1 MRAKAGAER
10 TEVDMSHVAF
20 LGTGLLGAGMVERML
35 GAGTAVTVWNRT
47 LSKARALEAFGA
59 TVAESPED
67 AAAGADRLHMIVT
80 DDAVVDSLLER
91 IGGRVRKGAIVIDHS
106 TTSPAGAAAR
116 AARCAERGIRF
127 VHAPVFMSPQMCR
140 DGGGIMLASARQ
152 ADFDEARDALAKMT
166 GELWYLGER
175 PDLAAAHKLFGN
187 AMLFVVSGGLSDI
200 FALAKGT
207 GVELKDALAIF
218 TKFNIANVI
227 TFRGD
232 KMARADFSPSFELTM
247 ARKDVR
253 LMMEAADGFPLLVL
267 PKIAERMDRAI
278 AAGRGQQDLAAV
290 AAEVVDAGR

>member
-1 MRAKAGAER
+1 MAQ
-10 TEVDMSHVAF
+10 VAF

-35 GAGTAVTVWNRT
+35 RGGTAVTVWNRT
-47 LSKARALEAFGA
+47 ASKARALETFGGK
-59 TVAESPED
+59 VSESPED
-67 AAAGADRLHMIVT
+67 AVAGADRIHIIVT
-80 DDAVVDSLLER
+80 DDAVVDALLER
-91 IGGRVRKGAIVIDHS
+91 IAGRVREGAIVIDHS

-116 AARCAERGIRF
+116 AARCAARGIRF
-127 VHAPVFMSPQMCR
+127 IHAPVFMSPQMCR
-140 DGGGIMLASARQ
+140 DGAGIMLASGRQ
-152 ADFDEARDALAKMT
+152 VDFDEVRDAMAKMT
-166 GELWYLGER
+166 GDLWYLGER
-175 PDLAAAHKLFGN
+175 RDLAAAYKLFGN

-227 TFRGD
+227 NFRGD

-253 LMMEAADGFPLLVL
+253 LMMEAANGFPLLVL
-267 PKIAERMDRAI
+267 PQIAERMDRAI

-290 AAEVVDAGR
+290 AAEVVDPAQ